1 MHAKIFPFFHNII
14 LHIRFPKKSVCHK
27 WIIED
32 AELSLVS
39 ASLTLNSASFLIS
52 GFGAD
57 ISVCLCLSISKL
69 PIYPKSSRSSLS
81 SIFSANYV
89 YECIIGLQNCETE
102 SGTVIAT
109 KCTFSLI
116 HPITD
121 VNYRESLTN
130 INNFGNKSVSVK
142 LKLEQDKFEKL
153 LYEETLT
160 VLFSATLIYFGG
172 PNHSEIHQSS
182 EPQSSDYSTTLL
194 TKMRDNKLFYDM
206 QIVANDKVFQV
217 HRSVLATCSSVFRAM
232 FETNMTEKAERILTI
247 SDISPQVM
255 SDLLEY
261 VYTGK
266 TPSQTDEHVQ
276 GLLVAADKYDIQELV
291 GICEKK
297 LICSLTPT
305 NVFEMSQFADQLR
318 LKSLKQSCIYHLKKY
333 PKDIFTSDSWKQLK
347 ETSLDQA
354 MEIADVALTN

>member
-1 MHAKIFPFFHNII
+1 M
-14 LHIRFPKKSVCHK
+14 LIRFPKKSVCHK
-27 WIIED
+27 WTIED

-39 ASLTLNSASFLIS
+39 ASSTLNSAYFLIS

-57 ISVCLCLSISKL
+57 ISVRLYLSISKKKSI
-69 PIYPKSSRSSLS
+69 PHNTIYLKSSCGGSRSITSVS
-81 SIFSANYV
+81 YV
-89 YECIIGLQNCETE
+89 YNCTIGLRNCENRYDK
-102 SGTVIAT
+102 VIAT
-109 KCTFSLI
+109 NCTFSLI

-121 VNYRESLTN
+121 VNYRASLTN
-130 INNFGNKSVSVK
+130 MNIFDKNTESVE
-142 LKLEQDKFEKL
+142 LNLEQDKFERL

-160 VLFSATLIYFGG
+160 VLFSANLIYFDA
-172 PNHSEIHQSS
+172 PNHSEIHLSS
-182 EPQSSDYSTTLL
+182 EPHSSDYAMTVL
-194 TKMRDNKLFYDM
+194 TKMRENRLFYDM
-206 QIVANDKVFQV
+206 RIVADDKVFQV
-217 HRSVLATCSSVFRAM
+217 HRSVLATCSNVFRIM

-261 VYTGK
+261 IYTGK
-266 TPSQTDEHVQ
+266 TPSQADEHIQ
-276 GLLVAADKYDIQELV
+276 DLLVAADKYDIQELV

-318 LKSLKQSCIYHLKKY
+318 LKSLKQSCIYHYKKY

>member
-1 MHAKIFPFFHNII
+1 M
-14 LHIRFPKKSVCHK
+14 LIRFPKKSVCHK
-27 WIIED
+27 WTIED

-39 ASLTLNSASFLIS
+39 ASSTLNSASFLIS

-57 ISVCLCLSISKL
+57 ISVYLYLSISKKKSIPHNTTYL
-69 PIYPKSSRSSLS
+69 KSSCGGSRSITSVS
-81 SIFSANYV
+81 YV
-89 YECIIGLQNCETE
+89 YNCTIGLGNCQNRYDK
-102 SGTVIAT
+102 VIAT
-109 KCTFSLI
+109 NCTFSLI

-121 VNYRESLTN
+121 VNYRASLTN
-130 INNFGNKSVSVK
+130 MNIFDKKTESVE
-142 LKLEQDKFEKL
+142 LNLEQDKFERL

-160 VLFSATLIYFGG
+160 VLLSANLIYFGA
-172 PNHSEIHQSS
+172 PIHSEIHQSS
-182 EPQSSDYSTTLL
+182 EPYSSDYSTTLL

-206 QIVANDKVFQV
+206 RIVANDKEFQV

-247 SDISPQVM
+247 SDISPPVI

-261 VYTGK
+261 IYTGK

-276 GLLVAADKYDIQELV
+276 GLLVAADKYNIQELV

-354 MEIADVALTN
+354 MEIADVVLTN